1 MQNPHLL
8 QIEAL
13 QFKILRTGIPYK
25 CLGFMWKLVQ
35 NALPVKTELHKRKFI
50 SSANCV
56 FCGENQE
63 TVSHLYLYLYFS
75 LVQLLEQCGLLM
87 LVASRVIC
95 SKI

>member
-1 MQNPHLL
+1 MQNLHLL

-13 QFKILRTGIPYK
+13 PFKILRTGIPYK

-50 SSANCV
+50 SSAYCV

-63 TVSHLYLYLYFS
+63 TVSHLYLYFS

-87 LVASRVIC
+87 LVASRVIYC
-95 SKI
+95 KI